1 MTEPEITEAWA
12 APRSPAANGPIPAKI
27 LAADDDPNNLL
38 ALEEILKAPGCEIVL
53 VRSGEEA
60 LRHILREDFAVI
72 LLDVQMP
79 RMDGYEVAKFIRSR
93 SRSSRVPIIFLTAY
107 SKDELHVFRGYTA
120 GAVDYVF
127 KPIEPII
134 LQSKVAVFVEL
145 YRKTEEIRRQ
155 SELERDLLLENLR
168 VRGEKLAAEQ
178 ALRRAQ
184 ERQEAILRSLPVVL
198 TSRATT
204 APFPP
209 VFVSDNVE
217 RLTGFP
223 PERFTSDPTFGA
235 GRIHPEDVE
244 RVYGELGSAVD
255 TGLYSCEYRWQC
267 ADGEYRYFLD
277 QGVLAPAADGRPTE
291 IFGTMFDMTD
301 RRLLEQRLVHGSKL
315 EAIGQLTGG
324 IAHDFNNMLSVVI
337 GSLDL
342 LQRSLGE
349 NDIARKR
356 AKMALEG
363 AQRCAD
369 LTNRLLSFARRQPL
383 RASVVDLAAF
393 GRDLVEILRRT
404 LGDNIDVRLEA
415 AEGLWPVQVDASQL
429 EAALVNLAVNS
440 RDAMPNGGQLAIE
453 MRNILRGEAG
463 LPADLHAD
471 VVVISVTDTGMG
483 MTPEVRSRVFEPFF
497 TTKEVGRGTGLG
509 LSMTYGFVKQSGGD
523 IEITSNPGRGTTV
536 RLFLPT
542 AKALQPSLPRLEAG
556 SPDTLLGGGETVL
569 VVEDEAEVLG
579 VTISTLEMLGYRP
592 VPAANG
598 DAAITVLENNSE
610 IQLVLSDINMPGSI
624 TGFELARQIRVRW
637 PELKIL
643 LYSGYVDDDADESFT
658 ILSKPYRVDDLASKL
673 HSLIH
678 EDRRTAATPIAMSA

>member
-1 MTEPEITEAWA
+1 MTEPEKNSFVAE
-12 APRSPAANGPIPAKI
+12 PRLSARNGPIPAKI
-27 LAADDDPNNLL
+27 LAADDDPHNLL
-38 ALEEILKAPGCEIVL
+38 ALEEILQAPGCEVVL

-60 LRHILREDFAVI
+60 LRQILREDFAVI

-79 RMDGYEVAKFIRSR
+79 RMDGYEVAKFIRGR
-93 SRSSRVPIIFLTAY
+93 SRSTRVPIIFLTAY

-198 TSRATT
+198 TSRAT
-204 APFPP
+204 APPFPP
-209 VFVSDNVE
+209 LFVSDNVE

-223 PERFTSDPTFGA
+223 PERFTADPEFGA
-235 GRIHPEDVE
+235 GRIHAEDVE
-244 RVYGELGSAVD
+244 RVLAELGSAID
-255 TGLYSCEYRWQC
+255 LGLYSCEYRWQC

-277 QGVLAPAADGRPTE
+277 QGVLAPGADGRLPE
-291 IFGTMFDMTD
+291 IFGTMFDVTD
-301 RRLLEQRLVHGSKL
+301 RRLLEQRLIHGSKL

-383 RASVVDLAAF
+383 RASVVDLALF

-404 LGDNIDVRLEA
+404 LGDNIDVLLDAPEDLR
-415 AEGLWPVQVDASQL
+415 PVQVDPSQL

-453 MRNILRGEAG
+453 MRNILRGEPG
-463 LPADLHAD
+463 MPDDLHGD
-471 VVVISVTDTGMG
+471 VVAISVTDTGMG
-483 MTPEVRSRVFEPFF
+483 MSPEVRSRVFEPFF

-523 IEITSNPGRGTTV
+523 IEISSDPGRGTTV

-542 AKALQPSLPRLEAG
+542 AKSLQPDLPRIETG
-556 SPDTLLGGGETVL
+556 GPDAPLGEGETVL
-569 VVEDEAEVLG
+569 VVEDEAEVLR
-579 VTISTLEMLGYRP
+579 VTISTLEMLGYQP
-592 VPAANG
+592 VPAING
-598 DAAITVLENNSE
+598 EAALAVLEKNPA
-610 IQLVLSDINMPGSI
+610 IRLVLSDINMPGAI
-624 TGFELARQIRVRW
+624 TGFELAREIRARW
-637 PELKIL
+637 PELKVL
-643 LYSGYVDDDADESFT
+643 LYSGYVDDDADQSFD
-658 ILSKPYRVDDLASKL
+658 ILLKPYRADDLAWKL

-678 EDRRTAATPIAMSA
+678 EDERAAAAPIAMSA